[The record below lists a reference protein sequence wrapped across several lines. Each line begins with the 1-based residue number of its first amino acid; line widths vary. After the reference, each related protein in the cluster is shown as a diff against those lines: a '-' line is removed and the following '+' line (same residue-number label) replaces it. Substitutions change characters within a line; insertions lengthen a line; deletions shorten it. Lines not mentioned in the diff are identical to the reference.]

1 MPPSITSTTAST
13 SKSRPTRR
21 QNSLS
26 IHLAESVVFLRTND
40 ATGRNRYGDSQTS
53 IVRGLLV
60 LDVVKPMKISAIEL
74 ELTAKSAT
82 AWPEGV
88 GAHRTDITE
97 IHRVFEARDV
107 VWSAAGYS
115 GWRANNSK
123 GKKAHETLQAD
134 IVEEEATPPDPEE
147 DRPPSYPSIEPDN
160 MLNATSSGDPS
171 PSSPSFASI
180 LTPSSF
186 SSARLSTSTASTSAT
201 SAFTMST
208 SMSTASTRS
217 SLLSNVKPFE
227 EGLPKTISIPLSA
240 VPLTH
245 HSPHRNTPGTHPSHA
260 ISRPTPFDDVPEH
273 SHGNDAHVIHPNTS
287 KSSLNSGQSV
297 VAHANTPLTILTPNS
312 TPRIAPAR
320 PDNELPPATNSTLP
334 LIPNRPVLPDAV
346 PAPIL
351 QPSSTPSA
359 DPSLEVVTS
368 GRVNQ
373 TKKRRFSI
381 FALVSSLF
389 GSKKKRKQEKEIEKE
404 TQAANNLGTINN
416 AVNRDVGQPES
427 RSVSHSRSRMSMTSA
442 GGVTVA
448 SEETVKPKPPSSRA
462 SSIFRGRR
470 RSNARNGPML
480 PLPPPPTSPPP
491 APISSAASVQS
502 APLPPSSTP
511 LPRPAFSSAASL
523 QHPSPTGLYI
533 PHPYS
538 SSHPAS
544 ATTRSAESSA
554 AHLASPGVAS
564 SSATAS
570 PKRTSLIGFRE
581 NRERRRDR
589 TRDHED
595 SVGEN
600 PGHEDVVSLLDSSD
614 LPVWKEFRKG
624 TYTYPITF
632 RIPGHAPP
640 TLECNYGSVSW
651 RIKGV
656 VRRHGTFASNL
667 NTTSPLLV
675 VSTPAPLLYSPSA
688 PTDPFYGALEENI
701 LVERHWDNQLHYSIN
716 VSGRSFHVGPGAT
729 IGVDFTFVPLSR
741 GVRVWRVGVGIE
753 EKTEYLTQ
761 FRRVARTD
769 PVYSIPLLSLRDHN
783 TVSKDQKW
791 ILPIPEGMKVEESPL
806 HDVLHAPTSI
816 TGGES
821 SPSSPDVEDTEGD
834 VEDPVETRVEYFAPN
849 PDSKHLPL
857 DLPRSLQRQ
866 RSAAFLLRQREET
879 IQALQSP
886 YGPWSFHADLPL
898 PSSCRV
904 MRPSNRN
911 RRSNMNVTHVLKC
924 VVRVERGEDEDL
936 EDDFSSKSSKE
947 RKKRKLFDIVI
958 QTPVQILSCRCSPEY
973 TLLPHYSEQV
983 NQEDIDCGLS
993 MMCPCQRNNGS
1004 VRSFGRPGSF
1014 TGSTWSGKDK
1024 RASAAS
1030 IGSGG
1035 RSVHDKRSSVSSI
1048 GSIGSVSSI
1057 PPVPPIPAH
1066 LQIGN
1071 PASRRTS
1078 LAFSIMSGTSTAT
1091 AFSTM
1096 PSTPPVG
1103 IPGDS
1108 LAERNQQLERLISGT
1123 EWEDGGVVPP
1133 YSV

>member
-1 MPPSITSTTAST
+1 MPSSITSTTAST

-26 IHLAESVVFLRTND
+26 IQLAESVVFLRTND

-97 IHRVFEARDV
+97 LHRVFEARDV

-123 GKKAHETLQAD
+123 GKKAHDTLEAD
-134 IVEEEATPPDPEE
+134 IVEEEAIQLDPEE

-160 MLNATSSGDPS
+160 TLNATNLEAPS

-227 EGLPKTISIPLSA
+227 EGLPKTISIPLSV
-240 VPLTH
+240 VPHAH
-245 HSPHRNTPGTHPSHA
+245 HSLHRNTPGTHPSHA
-260 ISRPTPFDDVPEH
+260 ISRPPPFDDVPEH
-273 SHGNDAHVIHPNTS
+273 NHSNDAHVIYPNINQ
-287 KSSLNSGQSV
+287 SSLYTGQSV
-297 VAHANTPLTILTPNS
+297 VAHANTPPTILTPNS
-312 TPRIAPAR
+312 IPRIAPAR
-320 PDNELPPATNSTLP
+320 PDNELSPAANSTLP
-334 LIPNRPVLPDAV
+334 LVPNRPVLPNAA
-346 PAPIL
+346 PASIL

-359 DPSLEVVTS
+359 DPGPEVATP

-381 FALVSSLF
+381 FGLVSSLF
-389 GSKKKRKQEKEIEKE
+389 GSKKRRKQEKEREKE
-404 TQAANNLGTINN
+404 SAAQAADNLGTDIN
-416 AVNRDVGQPES
+416 AANRDVGRPES
-427 RSVSHSRSRMSMTSA
+427 RSVSHSRSRVSMTSS

-448 SEETVKPKPPSSRA
+448 SEETVKPKAPSSRA
-462 SSIFRGRR
+462 SSIFRGKR
-470 RSNARNGPML
+470 RSNIIVGPML

-502 APLPPSSTP
+502 VPLPSSTP

-523 QHPSPTGLYI
+523 NHPSPTSSYI

-544 ATTRSAESSA
+544 ATSQSSESSA
-554 AHLASPGVAS
+554 SNLPSPGITS

-570 PKRTSLIGFRE
+570 SKRTSLIGFRE
-581 NRERRRDR
+581 NFERRRER
-589 TRDHED
+589 ARDHED
-595 SVGEN
+595 GVGEN
-600 PGHEDVVSLLDSSD
+600 PGHEDVVSLSDSSE

-640 TLECNYGSVSW
+640 TLECTYGNVSW

-656 VRRHGTFASNL
+656 VRRYGTFASNL

-769 PVYSIPLLSLRDHN
+769 PVSSFPLLSLRDHN
-783 TVSKDQKW
+783 TYSKDQKW
-791 ILPIPEGMKVEESPL
+791 ILPIPEGVKVEESPL
-806 HDVLHAPTSI
+806 HDVLNAPICNS
-816 TGGES
+816 GVDS
-821 SPSSPDVEDTEGD
+821 SPGSPDVEELAGD
-834 VEDPVETRVEYFAPN
+834 VEEPVETRVEYFAPSS
-849 PDSKHLPL
+849 DSKHLPL

-866 RSAAFLLRQREET
+866 RSTAFLLRQREET
-879 IQALQSP
+879 IQSLQSP

-911 RRSNMNVTHVLKC
+911 RRSNMNVTHILKC
-924 VVRVERGEDEDL
+924 VVRVERGDDEDSG
-936 EDDFSSKSSKE
+936 DDFSSKSSKE

-958 QTPVQILSCRCSPEY
+958 QTPIQILSCRCSPEY
-973 TLLPHYSEQV
+973 TSLPHYSEQAS
-983 NQEDIDCGLS
+983 QEDTDCGLS

-1004 VRSFGRPGSF
+1004 VPSFGRPGSF
-1014 TGSTWSGKDK
+1014 TGSTWSAKDK
-1024 RASAAS
+1024 RASVAS

-1035 RSVHDKRSSVSSI
+1035 RSVQDKRSSVS
-1048 GSIGSVSSI
+1048 SIGSVSSI
-1057 PPVPPIPAH
+1057 PPVPQLPLH
-1066 LQIGN
+1066 LQT
-1071 PASRRTS
+1071 ASRRSS

-1096 PSTPPVG
+1096 PSTPPIG
-1103 IPGDS
+1103 IPGET
-1108 LAERNQQLERLISGT
+1108 LAERNQQLERLISGA
-1123 EWEDGGVVPP
+1123 EWEDGGIVPP